1 MIWLQCRYLAILFL
15 STFAFLRR
23 AFFHTKMESY
33 NRRIN
38 YMKWGSKTIMMTKLL
53 GKTHESKSWTFYGN
67 TITFAFYS
75 NTLIECIKC
84 REKKCLSAKEG
95 KTLKNFYNLRFLVD
109 NFIGS
114 LIYCSC
120 LKMMKKFKNKMKYE
134 KFRQFQSL
142 RSSQPNDTKTNRSI
156 RIHGI
161 KLLQV
166 IPMFPAIICLD
177 FIFQRIFHLMWI
189 IINSSFADACYLPPR
204 RRLFVQ
210 SEIIDSKSMYLKHSG
225 EHCKSRSL
233 KKIKSQWQ
241 SVPKKIKVG

>member
-1 MIWLQCRYLAILFL
+1 
-15 STFAFLRR
+15 
-23 AFFHTKMESY
+23 
-33 NRRIN
+33 
-38 YMKWGSKTIMMTKLL
+38 MMTKLL

-120 LKMMKKFKNKMKYE
+120 LKMVKHFHSWKKIKNKMKYE
-134 KFRQFQSL
+134 KFQIL

-166 IPMFPAIICLD
+166 IPMFPTIICLD
-177 FIFQRIFHLMWI
+177 FIFQRIFHLM
-189 IINSSFADACYLPPR
+189 
-204 RRLFVQ
+204 
-210 SEIIDSKSMYLKHSG
+210 
-225 EHCKSRSL
+225 
-233 KKIKSQWQ
+233 
-241 SVPKKIKVG
+241 